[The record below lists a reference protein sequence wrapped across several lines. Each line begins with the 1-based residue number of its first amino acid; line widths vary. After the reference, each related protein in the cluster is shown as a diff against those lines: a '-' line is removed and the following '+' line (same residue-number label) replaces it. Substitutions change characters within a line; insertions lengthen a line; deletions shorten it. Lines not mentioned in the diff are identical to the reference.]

1 MPYNVWCL
9 GCGNHIGMG
18 VRYTPIRPKL
28 DSTIPLQS
36 TSSDMPLVDE
46 SEEDRKLAALI

>member
-18 VRYTPIRPKL
+18 VRYNAEKTKTGQYYSTPIYKFSGRSK
-28 DSTIPLQS
+28 DGIRTK
-36 TSSDMPLVDE
+36 TN
-46 SEEDRKLAALI
+46 R